1 MELQQGQQ
9 YLNNRNTKS
18 KVIQNNSKMASE
30 NCNLTSNNDNIN
42 LHSKKESISIL
53 QKISE
58 FTGFSGLAGLEGFE
72 QVSNNDNTLIAK
84 KNKDDLAELTK
95 LENKLNRLL
104 NDYSTAHK
112 GLMETTKNYLDSS
125 GNSSGKNIKLSNNQK
140 FYITSTGYYKSYP
153 SDAIYNMTAGKNG
166 CPSDITSVNA
176 NSINGL
182 DKNYTEGTSMQQIGT
197 SGQSC
202 SNAGSNIFI
211 ANPVKAIK
219 NDDDL
224 KNIEYVGCFKKDS
237 LKNNMSIMS
246 LPGNDDTIAF
256 KNASLIAEQY
266 GQTYFSVWKNSDGR
280 YQMGMADKSI
290 GGDDNQSYESVL
302 ERLASK
308 FSRSN
313 KVVVSWSSDKSG
325 AADAVLTPWGTIELR
340 DVNKK
345 AIWSTN
351 GKPGVSAIADCK
363 VDYNKLGE
371 NAGSLVRESITATMG
386 GNCNGKLQP
395 GSSSK
400 YNVKTGNF
408 NENIKAWISSTKDDK
423 FKIDWNA
430 EDPSKCCGDKRY
442 SDLYKTNSS
451 NGVCSQKWVSDN
463 CDNYTSKRPTCTW
476 QKREYDALNVAYKSA
491 KEFQWFVGKSAVN
504 AAKRE
509 VDNAKKKLDNCNR
522 SISAWDNRVKDCNF
536 CKTCNQRCGVA
547 GIDKLPR
554 PQISDPAP
562 GCDKE
567 FTSTYKCGTKLKS
580 SVVNKPSHNRLA
592 EFDCGDELLNCLIQ
606 FSLSE
611 DGNFT
616 IQQTF
621 GNTQE
626 KNTEKSVIWQTNTK
640 GKIEFANNDWK
651 SAKGFKGKSLFIIGQ
666 DGELI
671 LKPGNFIGS
680 SNGKSRLYLTP
691 NGKLELQYYT
701 PTCTQNDGSTDGM
714 KAEQRATGEPNVSF
728 VMYRIKGVNAKN
740 LGKVG
745 YVDEQLR
752 LHEYPDNLIEYGKKY
767 TKIPNFTSK
776 MNSNNT
782 LQTIPNVSDVK
793 TCETQCNNDSNC
805 GGFNYINNTCTL
817 GNKNMYPNV
826 NDVDFSGTD
835 GSVYVRER
843 MVKNHH
849 SCNTGVISVTSD
861 KWNQYP
867 NSSQM
872 TMDRLCN
879 LGIISKKDYGLMEK
893 KNKEIAKVSVEINKK
908 INELSQTR
916 SDLNNQIKTRQ
927 EKVNK
932 NLQQYKKIYDEIKK
946 KEKENANPSLYGMWE
961 NSVIGGVMER
971 NKNIGWTMVSLIA
984 FLIFVKMAKKRMQK

>member
-30 NCNLTSNNDNIN
+30 NCNLTSNNNIN

-72 QVSNNDNTLIAK
+72 QVTNNDNTLIAK
-84 KNKDDLAELTK
+84 KNKEDLVELTK
-95 LENKLNRLL
+95 LENKLNGLL

-125 GNSSGKNIKLSNNQK
+125 SNSSGKNIKLSNNQK

-153 SDAIYNMTAGKNG
+153 SDEIYNMTAGKNG

-237 LKNNMSIMS
+237 LKNSMSIIS
-246 LPGNDDTIAF
+246 LPGNDDNTAF

-266 GQTYFSVWKNSDGR
+266 GQTYFSVWKNTDGR
-280 YQMGMADKSI
+280 YEMGMADKNL
-290 GGDDNQSYESVL
+290 GGDDNESYESVL

-308 FSRSN
+308 FSKSN
-313 KVVVSWSSDKSG
+313 EVVVSWSSDKSG

-340 DVNKK
+340 DGNKT

-351 GKPGVSAIADCK
+351 GKPGVSAVADCR
-363 VDYNKLGE
+363 VDYNNLGE
-371 NAGSLVRESITATMG
+371 NAGSLIKDSITATMG
-386 GNCNGKLQP
+386 KNCDAKRKTIIGKEAPPDATSCGGWECDTEGQYCPPGVP
-395 GSSSK
+395 GSSSSGYCCRNGSWVAGECDK
-400 YNVKTGNF
+400 YNVQTGNF
-408 NENIKAWISSTKDDK
+408 NNNIKIWMNNQKESKDGK
-423 FKIDWNA
+423 FKIDWNI
-430 EDPSKCCGDKRY
+430 EE
-442 SDLYKTNSS
+442 SS
-451 NGVCSQKWVSDN
+451 G
-463 CDNYTSKRPTCTW
+463 
-476 QKREYDALNVAYKSA
+476 
-491 KEFQWFVGKSAVN
+491 
-504 AAKRE
+504 
-509 VDNAKKKLDNCNR
+509 VDNVFNPQKLDPAEGCQ
-522 SISAWDNRVKDCNF
+522 KDF
-536 CKTCNQRCGVA
+536 VA
-547 GIDKLPR
+547 
-554 PQISDPAP
+554 SY
-562 GCDKE
+562 
-567 FTSTYKCGTKLKS
+567 TCGTKKKDLTVKA
-580 SVVNKPSHNRLA
+580 PSHNKFA
-592 EFDCGDELLNCLIQ
+592 NFDCADELFKCSIQ
-606 FSLSE
+606 FFLSD

-616 IQQTF
+616 IQKTV
-621 GNTQE
+621 GKSKE
-626 KNTEKSVIWQTNTK
+626 KNSERSIIWQSNTN
-640 GKIEFANNDWK
+640 GKVDFANNDWK

-701 PTCTQNDGSTDGM
+701 PTCKQNEGSTYNM
-714 KAEQRATGEPNVSF
+714 KSKQRATGVPNISF

-776 MNSNNT
+776 MNSGNT

-793 TCETQCNNDSNC
+793 TCETQCNNEPNC
-805 GGFNYINNTCTL
+805 AGFNYIDNTCTL

-843 MVKNHH
+843 IVKNHH

-867 NSSQM
+867 NSNQM

-879 LGIISKKDYGLMEK
+879 LGIISNNDYALMEN
-893 KNKEIAKVSVEINKK
+893 KNEEIAKVTIEINKK

-916 SDLNNQIKTRQ
+916 SDINSEIKTRQ
-927 EKVNK
+927 ENVNK

-946 KEKENANPSLYGMWE
+946 KKKENGNPSLYGMWE

-984 FLIFVKMAKKRMQK
+984 FMIFVNMAKKRMQK